1 MALHS
6 RFRAMRSK
14 RGDRPPLPPVKPD
27 NRQWE
32 TDIGNGFIRVD
43 NGAPPARLP
52 SEAQPVSVGDPK
64 VIGLLEVSPPVP
76 AMPELT
82 TEPAPAPNPVN
93 HNTQPLNWQREF
105 GLGR

>member
-6 RFRAMRSK
+6 RYRSNRSSSRA
-14 RGDRPPLPPVKPD
+14 DRPALPTVTPD

-52 SEAQPVSVGDPK
+52 SEAQPVETKGCNPIAGPV
-64 VIGLLEVSPPVP
+64 VSPPVS
-76 AMPELT
+76 EVT
-82 TEPAPAPNPVN
+82 IEPAPTPKPVN
-93 HNTQPLNWQREF
+93 HNTQPINWQREF